1 MNIYIKLIMEINLF
15 KKIYN
20 FLNHIGINLI
30 KIFNLI
36 YIFKFLKDLSSFKKK
51 GGNNNKAI
59 KLLERIHPNMKQFEV
74 EMLAGMYT
82 TKELKQLAEDHNIES
97 KL

>member
-1 MNIYIKLIMEINLF
+1 MVINLF
-15 KKIYN
+15 KKVYN

-51 GGNNNKAI
+51 GGKISNFNI
-59 KLLERIHPNMKQFEV
+59 ILGH
-74 EMLAGMYT
+74 
-82 TKELKQLAEDHNIES
+82 HNY
-97 KL
+97 